1 MNKKVNYCLF
11 TFLLIVSFGM
21 FFLGADIIVENY
33 KIWRVK
39 DSFYPEIFEVE
50 SFIYLGRKR
59 RLAVGEIRGKEFK
72 ESLSFSR
79 EITIGSKVP
88 VWYSK
93 NHPELLFR
101 NPDEVVFDFSRRHK
115 SVRLGFILI
124 FPLLII
130 FIYLIN
136 LFSAKNGERK

>member
-1 MNKKVNYCLF
+1 MNKETKFFLF
-11 TFLLIVSFGM
+11 WFLLMVSYGM
-21 FFLGADIIVENY
+21 FLLGAEITIENY

-50 SFIYLGRKR
+50 SFIPLDRKGR
-59 RLAVGEIRGKEFK
+59 LSVGKVRGKEFK